1 MSCYNRWY
9 KKGWVNRWCVVMI
22 YDGVIIDYIR
32 RDDVRRNDLIYDV
45 ML

>member
-1 MSCYNRWY
+1 
-9 KKGWVNRWCVVMI
+9 MI